1 MTRDV
6 RHWQQY
12 RQQVAGV
19 SPKTINRNLVSL
31 RRFCQWAVDQK
42 LLPDN
47 PATGVQ
53 ELHQE
58 KLLPR
63 FLPEK
68 AVDTLLRAPRTIKDS
83 RLRLRDQALRDW
95 YMPVSGRKK
104 CGTCNTPREGEE
116 GATGAASF
124 RGTSNAAPISR

>member
-6 RHWQQY
+6 RQWQQY
-12 RQQVAGV
+12 RQQVDGV

-83 RLRLRDQALRDW
+83 RLRLRDQALLARLVYAGLRSQEVRDLQHAE
-95 YMPVSGRKK
+95 GRGRRRDGCRFIQRHK
-104 CGTCNTPREGEE
+104 
-116 GATGAASF
+116 
-124 RGTSNAAPISR
+124 